1 MSNYR
6 RTVISFSIMAL
17 MIAIVGFG
25 QSWNVA
31 LAIVNLCLISAVMS
45 MGLNMQWGFAGLF
58 NAGVMASTA
67 IGGLTALLIS
77 YAPVSKAWSVGGNSL
92 FAALISLLLT
102 IVAGVLVWKKTA
114 KGKIRSWRM
123 TAVVLTGYLFMR
135 FFYEQGTAAIEA
147 VDPAKT
153 GFLGGMGLPIILSW
167 FAGGLAAAGLAWLIG
182 RISLGLRS
190 DYFAIATLG
199 ISEIMISILKNEDWL
214 SRGVKN
220 VTGLKR
226 PVPYEVDLQQAEWF
240 IKLVHWFYRTD
251 EDGKSLSA
259 DVMHEAMQL
268 SAGVF
273 VKLCYS
279 ALFLAVV
286 LIILGLATR
295 ALNSPWGR
303 MMRAIRDN
311 ETAAAAM
318 GKDVT
323 SRHRQVFIIGSAVI
337 GISGAMLTTLD
348 GQFTPGSYIP
358 LRFTFLIWVMV
369 IIGGSGNNLGA
380 IIGAFITWFVWI
392 EAEPSALW
400 LVSHIN
406 VFLDESNPLRQ
417 HLQEVAPYM
426 RMVLMGLILVL
437 MLRFRPKG
445 ILPEEAPDRY

>member
-1 MSNYR
+1 
-6 RTVISFSIMAL
+6 
-17 MIAIVGFG
+17 
-25 QSWNVA
+25 
-31 LAIVNLCLISAVMS
+31 
-45 MGLNMQWGFAGLF
+45 
-58 NAGVMASTA
+58 
-67 IGGLTALLIS
+67 
-77 YAPVSKAWSVGGNSL
+77 
-92 FAALISLLLT
+92 
-102 IVAGVLVWKKTA
+102 
-114 KGKIRSWRM
+114 
-123 TAVVLTGYLFMR
+123 
-135 FFYEQGTAAIEA
+135 
-147 VDPAKT
+147 
-153 GFLGGMGLPIILSW
+153 
-167 FAGGLAAAGLAWLIG
+167 
-182 RISLGLRS
+182 
-190 DYFAIATLG
+190 
-199 ISEIMISILKNEDWL
+199 
-214 SRGVKN
+214 
-220 VTGLKR
+220 
-226 PVPYEVDLQQAEWF
+226 VPYEVDLQQAEWF
-240 IKLVHWFYRTD
+240 IKLVHWIYGTA
-251 EDGKSLSA
+251 EDGESLSA
-259 DVMHEAMQL
+259 SVMHEAMQL

-358 LRFTFLIWVMV
+358 LRYTFLIWVMV

-417 HLQEVAPYM
+417 HLQEVAPQM

-437 MLRFRPKG
+437 VLRFRPKG
-445 ILPEEAPDRY
+445 ILPEEAPDHY